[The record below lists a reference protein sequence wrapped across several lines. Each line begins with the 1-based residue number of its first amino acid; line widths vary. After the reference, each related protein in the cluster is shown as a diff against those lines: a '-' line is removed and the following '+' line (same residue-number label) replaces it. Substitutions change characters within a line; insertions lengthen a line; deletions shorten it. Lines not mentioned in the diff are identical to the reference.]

1 MRIIVQ
7 KFGGSSVASANQRQ
21 RVCERI
27 IEAQQNE
34 LWPVV
39 VVSAMGRAGDP
50 YATDTLLGLVREVI
64 NDGPKRELDLL
75 MSCGEIISSA
85 VLAASLMQLGQ
96 EAVVLTGREAGI
108 ITDNNFGDARI
119 IRVVPNQIIEHLQK
133 KRIVIVTGFQGVTE
147 AGEVTTLGRGGSDT
161 TACALGVALGAEV
174 IDIFTDVEGIMT
186 ADPRIVEEAR
196 LLDSVT
202 YYEIVHLAQQ
212 GAKVIHPRAVEIA
225 MQSSIPV
232 RVRSTF
238 LDSPGTLVSNAG
250 NGLTAGTEIRSDR
263 LITGIAQIPHITQ
276 LKIPIEAPNQLEAP
290 EKIFKGLALAGI
302 SVDFINVHPETVIFT
317 VTNEVAEKAVKI
329 LRNLD
334 FKPQIR
340 PDCVKVSVVGAGMAG
355 MPGVMASIV
364 EALTREKIPILQ
376 SADSHTTIWCLVDR
390 PYMEAA
396 VRALHRAFALG

>member
-7 KFGGSSVASANQRQ
+7 KFGGSSVALASQRQ

-27 IEAQQNE
+27 IEAQENGF
-34 LWPVV
+34 WPVV

-85 VLAASLMQLGQ
+85 VLAASLVQLGQ
-96 EAVVLTGREAGI
+96 ETAVLTGREAGI

>member
-27 IEAQQNE
+27 IEAQQDG

-85 VLAASLMQLGQ
+85 VLAASLLRLGH

-108 ITDNNFGDARI
+108 ITDNKFGDARI

-147 AGEVTTLGRGGSDT
+147 TGEVTTLGRGGSDT

-225 MQSSIPV
+225 MQNNIPV

-238 LDSPGTLVSNAG
+238 LDSPGTFVGNAG

-263 LITGIAQIPHITQ
+263 LITGIAQIPNITQ

-317 VTNEVAEKAVKI
+317 VTNEVAEKAVNI

-334 FKPQIR
+334 FEPQIR

>member
-7 KFGGSSVASANQRQ
+7 KFGGSSVASASQRQ

-27 IEAQQNE
+27 IEARQNE
-34 LWPVV
+34 FWPVV

-50 YATDTLLGLVREVI
+50 YATDTLLGLVREAAS
-64 NDGPKRELDLL
+64 DGPKRELDLL
-75 MSCGEIISSA
+75 MSCGEIISGV
-85 VLAASLMQLGQ
+85 VLAASLTQLGH
-96 EAVVLTGREAGI
+96 EAVVLTGRDAGI
-108 ITDNNFGDARI
+108 ITNDNYGDARI
-119 IRVVPNQIIEHLQK
+119 IRVLPDQIIKHLQQ
-133 KRIVIVTGFQGVTE
+133 KRIVIVTGFQGVSET
-147 AGEVTTLGRGGSDT
+147 GEVTTLGRGGSDT

-212 GAKVIHPRAVEIA
+212 GAKIIHPRAVEIA

-250 NGLTAGTEIRSDR
+250 NGPATATEIRSDR
-263 LITGIAQIPHITQ
+263 LITGIAQIPNITQ
-276 LKIPIEAPNQLEAP
+276 LKIPFDAQNRLEAP
-290 EKIFKGLALAGI
+290 GKIFKGLALAGI

-317 VTNEVAEKAVKI
+317 VMDEVTEKAVQI
-329 LRNLD
+329 LQNLG
-334 FKPQIR
+334 FKPQAR
-340 PDCVKVSVVGAGMAG
+340 PGCVKVSVVGAGMAG
-355 MPGVMASIV
+355 RPGVMAAIV
-364 EALTREKIPILQ
+364 EALAGEQIPILQ

-390 PYMEAA
+390 PYLEPA
-396 VRALHRAFALG
+396 VRALHRIFTLG